1 MAWKPPR
8 AAEYHNGMDTP
19 VPTELM
25 MLEPVIMVRLD
36 MMNNATMRLA
46 TSLAIFN
53 DNILGFSYWLTPP
66 GMARY

>member
-1 MAWKPPR
+1 
-8 AAEYHNGMDTP
+8 

-25 MLEPVIMVRLD
+25 MLEPVMIVRLD

-53 DNILGFSYWLTPP
+53 DNMGVLLLVDPS
-66 GMARY
+66 RYG

>member
-1 MAWKPPR
+1 
-8 AAEYHNGMDTP
+8 MDTP

-25 MLEPVIMVRLD
+25 MLEPVMMVRLD

-66 GMARY
+66 GMGIP